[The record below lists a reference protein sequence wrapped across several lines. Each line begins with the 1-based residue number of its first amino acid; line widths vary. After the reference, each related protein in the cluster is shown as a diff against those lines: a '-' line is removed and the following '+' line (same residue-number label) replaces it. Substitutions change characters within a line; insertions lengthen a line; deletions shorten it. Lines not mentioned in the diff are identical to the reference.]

1 MTLETVNTPPPPHPF
16 PSSCRDSVNSLR
28 EKTANL
34 ASFHQELLILKWAS
48 KKRLQLGKGTALAI
62 KSKHTL

>member
-1 MTLETVNTPPPPHPF
+1 MILETVKNPPF
-16 PSSCRDSVNSLR
+16 PSWCRDSVNSLR

-48 KKRLQLGKGTALAI
+48 KKRIQLGKGYC
-62 KSKHTL
+62 SC